1 MAWCGDEKPWSFA
14 VLLPPPSGDK
24 DPRTMP
30 SGNWIRGAKKNSPCL
45 SEIAVPRW
53 GTGAPSGWLSISDL
67 RACSYTFLSIWS
79 EAGNFTGINY
89 QDYWAGRQ
97 DTFVWGT
104 KSIIATCEATDRGHE
119 EEIKGLAL
127 LYYTGGFLRT
137 WCAWIKE
144 RAVFGWQPQP
154 VLRTKLEATHTHT
167 LWHLWAAVRFCAAG
181 KASFWLNQVLRF
193 RASS

>member
-1 MAWCGDEKPWSFA
+1 MLIWNCSAQ
-14 VLLPPPSGDK
+14 
-24 DPRTMP
+24 M
-30 SGNWIRGAKKNSPCL
+30 I
-45 SEIAVPRW
+45 W

-119 EEIKGLAL
+119 EEIRGLAL

-167 LWHLWAAVRFCAAG
+167 LTLVGCGAILCCREGLLLAQPSTPISCEQL
-181 KASFWLNQVLRF
+181 AS
-193 RASS
+193 